1 MMRTMRQTTPTF
13 AAGAWTSLTTTYK
26 RVEVPLGGVVVL
38 TIPHDPIVVR
48 YYVMVYRTVTAQ
60 FGILSAT
67 CSPLLDG
74 CGLLVGWTM
83 RVRIFTLLVLLLLPI
98 CYFILSVRSSLV
110 GNGWGGSISSSSV
123 VLATTKN
130 SVQQHVVGELIP
142 IYDLLPQN
150 RTLPPHLTP
159 IDPSTLI
166 SHEAVPIDTAH
177 RGGKLHIG
185 HVLFVMDDAN
195 NLLFLQRSKEVVTC
209 PGTWSVLGEHANSNE
224 TPMQSVLR
232 GIREEL
238 GFVRLLNYHVTD
250 GMNGERRGSINNNDD
265 DDKNIGD
272 VDTSPTEE
280 GVYYFRSSK
289 DDADVES
296 STTSKNIIR
305 ARIRNITQ
313 YPLYY
318 IRHYGPRNNNRI
330 DSQLTYLWSVVV
342 TTITTT
348 TNNGDQDVDNTT
360 TNDIQRLMH
369 LDAEVADH
377 KWMNLIEASVWLAND
392 AAKMIMVDSNKNHN
406 NNNNN
411 NNNVNEEDDGPDMGD
426 FCHSTIRSLYE
437 VGLNSIL
444 QQMSN

>member
-1 MMRTMRQTTPTF
+1 M
-13 AAGAWTSLTTTYK
+13 
-26 RVEVPLGGVVVL
+26 
-38 TIPHDPIVVR
+38 
-48 YYVMVYRTVTAQ
+48 
-60 FGILSAT
+60 
-67 CSPLLDG
+67 
-74 CGLLVGWTM
+74 
-83 RVRIFTLLVLLLLPI
+83 
-98 CYFILSVRSSLV
+98 
-110 GNGWGGSISSSSV
+110 GNGWGSSISSSSV
-123 VLATTKN
+123 VLAATKS
-130 SVQQHVVGELIP
+130 SVQQHVGELVP
-142 IYDLLPQN
+142 IYDLLPQDQ
-150 RTLPPHLTP
+150 TLPPHLTP

-166 SHEAVPIDTAH
+166 SHEAVSIDKAH

-185 HVLFVMDDAN
+185 HVLFVMDDAYD
-195 NLLFLQRSKEVVTC
+195 LLFLQRSRDVITC

-232 GIREEL
+232 GIQEEL
-238 GFVRLLNYHVTD
+238 GFVRLLNYIDID
-250 GMNGERRGSINNNDD
+250 GMNGERRESNNNNNDNND
-265 DDKNIGD
+265 NKNISDIG
-272 VDTSPTEE
+272 TTLTEE

-296 STTSKNIIR
+296 STSNNIIR
-305 ARIRNITQ
+305 ARIQNITQ

-348 TNNGDQDVDNTT
+348 TNNVDQDVDT

-406 NNNNN
+406 NNN
-411 NNNVNEEDDGPDMGD
+411 VNEEDDGPDMGD

-444 QQMSN
+444 QQMSK

>member
-1 MMRTMRQTTPTF
+1 
-13 AAGAWTSLTTTYK
+13 
-26 RVEVPLGGVVVL
+26 
-38 TIPHDPIVVR
+38 
-48 YYVMVYRTVTAQ
+48 
-60 FGILSAT
+60 
-67 CSPLLDG
+67 
-74 CGLLVGWTM
+74 
-83 RVRIFTLLVLLLLPI
+83 
-98 CYFILSVRSSLV
+98 
-110 GNGWGGSISSSSV
+110 
-123 VLATTKN
+123 
-130 SVQQHVVGELIP
+130 
-142 IYDLLPQN
+142 
-150 RTLPPHLTP
+150 
-159 IDPSTLI
+159 
-166 SHEAVPIDTAH
+166 
-177 RGGKLHIG
+177 
-185 HVLFVMDDAN
+185 MDDAH

-224 TPMQSVLR
+224 TPMISVLR
-232 GIREEL
+232 GIQEEL
-238 GFVRLLNYHVTD
+238 GFVRLLNYVDID
-250 GMNGERRGSINNNDD
+250 GMNGERRESINNND
-265 DDKNIGD
+265 KNISD
-272 VDTSPTEE
+272 IDTTTLTEE

-296 STTSKNIIR
+296 STSNSIIR

-342 TTITTT
+342 STITTT
-348 TNNGDQDVDNTT
+348 TNNVDQDVDTTTTT

-406 NNNNN
+406 SININ
-411 NNNVNEEDDGPDMGD
+411 NNNVNDEDDGPDMGD

-444 QQMSN
+444 EQMSN